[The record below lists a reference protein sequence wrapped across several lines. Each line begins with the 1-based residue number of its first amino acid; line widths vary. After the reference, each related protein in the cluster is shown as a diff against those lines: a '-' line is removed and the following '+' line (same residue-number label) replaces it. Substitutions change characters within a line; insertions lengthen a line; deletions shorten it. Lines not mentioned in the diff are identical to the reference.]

1 MKKNLG
7 NYDNNIT
14 NPSLYKNKSVSI
26 LYNQSKKQKI
36 CNKYLLSFQND
47 KIKKNNII
55 NKQKISSFE
64 NENERSKTPTIQNN
78 KNLQEQINH
87 IQIKR
92 NKSTI
97 IKKIKNKYNKKN
109 NNDKNNNNKLNNKNN
124 FKNKQIIDKLY
135 DNIIYINNNFYKF
148 LNNIL
153 TNKNFKIHNDNSL
166 ISKNEY
172 GSSLLK
178 NEKFW
183 IIYIEFLFN
192 TNKIKNIQNF
202 LFIVNFAFKFMT
214 FEYEK
219 LKNYFLNKCKNMFPL
234 KNKNNKI
241 LKNNL
246 DYINLLNE
254 NTKTILNQHNIKT
267 VHKINIKKDDSIKNY
282 LNKNKS
288 ENKIIKCYFQT
299 INLKKFNEEILDQVD
314 DKIFKSIDSNNKKLN
329 NEKLLYFTPMKNIIH
344 NTEEIFPSNLVEG
357 SIQRFNQ
364 SFINDSNSKSL
375 NKSNQFFKNNF
386 FL

>member
-1 MKKNLG
+1 MKKNLT
-7 NYDNNIT
+7 NFDNKFIK
-14 NPSLYKNKSVSI
+14 PLLYKNKSVSI
-26 LYNQSKKQKI
+26 LHNQSKKDKI
-36 CNKYLLSFQND
+36 CNKYLLTFQND

-55 NKQKISSFE
+55 NKSKISSFE
-64 NENERSKTPTIQNN
+64 NEKEVRCKTPSFNNN

-97 IKKIKNKYNKKN
+97 IKNIQNNKKN
-109 NNDKNNNNKLNNKNN
+109 KNNNNNNNN
-124 FKNKQIIDKLY
+124 YKNKQIIDKLY

-153 TNKNFKIHNDNSL
+153 TNKNFKIQNDNSL
-166 ISKNEY
+166 KSKNEY
-172 GSSLLK
+172 GSYLLK

-183 IIYIEFLFN
+183 IIYIEYLFKY
-192 TNKIKNIQNF
+192 NKIKNIQNF
-202 LFIVNFAFKFMT
+202 LFIINFAFKFMT
-214 FEYEK
+214 IEFDN
-219 LKNYFLNKCKNMFPL
+219 LKNYYLNKCKNMFPI
-234 KNKNNKI
+234 KNKNNK
-241 LKNNL
+241 KSKKNL

-267 VHKINIKKDDSIKNY
+267 VQKINIKKDDSIKKY
-282 LNKNKS
+282 LYQNKS

-299 INLKKFNEEILDQVD
+299 INFKKINEEILDQVD
-314 DKIFKSIDSNNKKLN
+314 DKIFKSIDSNKKKSN
-329 NEKLLYFTPMKNIIH
+329 NENLYFTPMKNIIN

-357 SIQRFNQ
+357 SIQQFNQ

-375 NKSNQFFKNNF
+375 IKSSQFFKNNF